1 MPLWLLILGG
11 IGFYLLLKGQSNG
24 STVPQPQLPAP
35 SPPAPGSSSS
45 YDDSIPTPQSAVP
58 APMQAGQTV
67 SLPVGTKLFSDS
79 KLTNSKGSVIG
90 SSPLSVNV
98 TATSVA
104 ADGSISGSY
113 TDASGNTFWFA
124 QPGT

>member
-1 MPLWLLILGG
+1 MPLWLIILGG
-11 IGFYLLLKGQSNG
+11 VAIYLLAKNSSAQTQASATPVLSQ
-24 STVPQPQLPAP
+24 TVPPQPT
-35 SPPAPGSSSS
+35 SS

-58 APMQAGQTV
+58 APMQMGQAV
-67 SLPVGTKLFSDS
+67 SLPVGTKLYSDS
-79 KLTNSKGSVIG
+79 KLTKATGSVLG
-90 SSPLSVNV
+90 TGPLSVSV

-113 TDASGNTFWFA
+113 TDGAGNTYWFA